1 MKGEAEQLVYSK
13 NLDEVSDLMR
23 ACTHPLRI
31 QIISFIHAHKSSN
44 VNTIF
49 EALNLEQSV
58 ASQQLKILRDANIV
72 LTSRTGK
79 FVFYSLNYELLERIA
94 NSVQKYFGT

>member
-1 MKGEAEQLVYSK
+1 MKGEAEQLVYGK

-31 QIISFIHAHKSSN
+31 QIVSFIHAHKSSN

-72 LTSRTGK
+72 LTHRTGK
-79 FVFYSLNYELLERIA
+79 FVFYSLNYELLALVANRIE
-94 NSVQKYFGT
+94 KHFGS